1 MYTCLNSLPELCR
14 TATSVSRSSA
24 QTASP
29 QQTVWGFWGSWG
41 GRNCCYW
48 TWGRLRT
55 GGRGPPSGA
64 GGTGSWWGVR
74 VSGGDRPVY
83 GSGLWSQS
91 SQAMEQI
98 ERLVIKANYRDYGE
112 SRNYMLISWTKLY
125 SSMKTAQLQFFL
137 TNKRHNISLDRIL
150 HFGSWQCLF
159 FKRVVI
165 NKAWTKLG
173 SQYGKAVSRWK
184 SRNQLFIQ
192 YIHSNWK

>member
-1 MYTCLNSLPELCR
+1 MYSWWHTQRREWDKLLNRKTDKEDLCNKQRWRWRHKHEDDRHMTLRSPVTRNKSIHQDQLSTSNVLWLSLINQLTPVYTCLNSLPELCR

-112 SRNYMLISWTKLY
+112 SRN
-125 SSMKTAQLQFFL
+125 
-137 TNKRHNISLDRIL
+137 
-150 HFGSWQCLF
+150 
-159 FKRVVI
+159 
-165 NKAWTKLG
+165 
-173 SQYGKAVSRWK
+173 
-184 SRNQLFIQ
+184 
-192 YIHSNWK
+192 

>member
-98 ERLVIKANYRDYGE
+98 ERLVIKANTETMEKAGIRCSFHE
-112 SRNYMLISWTKLY
+112 PSFIHQWRLHNFSSFLQISDTILASTEFYILVVDSVY
-125 SSMKTAQLQFFL
+125 SS
-137 TNKRHNISLDRIL
+137 RESL
-150 HFGSWQCLF
+150 
-159 FKRVVI
+159 
-165 NKAWTKLG
+165 
-173 SQYGKAVSRWK
+173 
-184 SRNQLFIQ
+184 
-192 YIHSNWK
+192 